1 MEVKFARTTEGLR
14 DALMSE
20 MEDIRAG
27 VASAPEAMAFASLA
41 GRVIETLEADIKE
54 NMRRD
59 NLEREARE
67 YIAEKRR
74 LVVERTKEKRLLLEA
89 SKGILEAVTEE
100 AGIFEDV

>member
-1 MEVKFARTTEGLR
+1 MTDKFERSTEGLR

-27 VASAPEAMAFASLA
+27 IAAAPEAMAFAALA
-41 GRVIETLEADIKE
+41 GRVIETLEVDIKE
-54 NMRRD
+54 QIRRD

-89 SKGILEAVTEE
+89 SKEVLEVATSEDGVL
-100 AGIFEDV
+100 EDV

>member
-1 MEVKFARTTEGLR
+1 
-14 DALMSE
+14 
-20 MEDIRAG
+20 
-27 VASAPEAMAFASLA
+27 
-41 GRVIETLEADIKE
+41 VIETLEVYIKE
-54 NMRRD
+54 QIRRD
-59 NLEREARE
+59 NLDREARE

>member
-1 MEVKFARTTEGLR
+1 VTDKFERSTEGLR

-27 VASAPEAMAFASLA
+27 IAAAPEAMAFAALA
-41 GRVIETLEADIKE
+41 GRVIETLEVDIKE
-54 NMRRD
+54 QIRRD

-89 SKGILEAVTEE
+89 SKEVLEVATSEDGVL
-100 AGIFEDV
+100 EDV

>member
-1 MEVKFARTTEGLR
+1 MTDKFERSTEGLR

-27 VASAPEAMAFASLA
+27 IAAAPEAMAFASLA
-41 GRVIETLEADIKE
+41 GRVIETLEVDIKE
-54 NMRRD
+54 QIRRD

-89 SKGILEAVTEE
+89 SKEILGAVTEE